1 MKHHTFKV
9 QNIIEDKKKFLDM
22 CNSNLNFKY
31 ELAKLLNEKNKIKR
45 GLSLIKKVSNNPYNF
60 IKFSLIL
67 VYRKLRN
74 SFIYFIN

>member
-1 MKHHTFKV
+1 
-9 QNIIEDKKKFLDM
+9 M

-60 IKFSLIL
+60 IKFSFLIL
-67 VYRKLRN
+67 VYRKLKTHL
-74 SFIYFIN
+74 FIL